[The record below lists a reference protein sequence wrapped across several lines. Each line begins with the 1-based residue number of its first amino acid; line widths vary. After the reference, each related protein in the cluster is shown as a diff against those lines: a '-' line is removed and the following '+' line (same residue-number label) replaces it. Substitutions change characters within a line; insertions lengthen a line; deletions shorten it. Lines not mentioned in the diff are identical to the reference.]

1 MSDHIPDIGKMVS
14 DTPRTDANT
23 YDTLAGAARC
33 TPSIE
38 YAYVPVT
45 LSRELERELNRSNE
59 MFRKLHIH
67 ALNLN
72 DRIRL
77 MKEAGDVM
85 ESDLKSLRSM
95 INDMTGLGTRENSGT
110 EKWNKANE

>member
-1 MSDHIPDIGKMVS
+1 MSDHIPDVTKMIGE
-14 DTPRTDANT
+14 TPRTDDRTIYNEH
-23 YDTLAGAARC
+23 GEWVNSSFAR
-33 TPSIE
+33 
-38 YAYVPVT
+38 
-45 LSRELERELNRSNE
+45 LLENELNRSNE

-95 INDMTGLGTRENSGT
+95 INDMTGLGTHENSGT